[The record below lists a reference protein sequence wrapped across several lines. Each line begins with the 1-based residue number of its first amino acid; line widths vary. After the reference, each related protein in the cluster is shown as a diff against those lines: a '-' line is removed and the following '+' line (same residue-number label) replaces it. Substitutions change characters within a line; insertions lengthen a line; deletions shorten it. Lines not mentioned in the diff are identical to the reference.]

1 MPELNITKND
11 ELEYIWDLFM
21 RQIEPVAATTPYMV
35 GNGNHEAWL
44 VGWGE
49 CRAGGACVA
58 SADFTIDTRVGSVED
73 LFAATAH

>member
-1 MPELNITKND
+1 MPDLNITKND

-44 VGWGE
+44 VV
-49 CRAGGACVA
+49 GG
-58 SADFTIDTRVGSVED
+58 
-73 LFAATAH
+73 

>member
-1 MPELNITKND
+1 MDTSVPELNITKND

-44 VGWGE
+44 VVEWVSVRGWRRL
-49 CRAGGACVA
+49 CPNLV
-58 SADFTIDTRVGSVED
+58 
-73 LFAATAH
+73 